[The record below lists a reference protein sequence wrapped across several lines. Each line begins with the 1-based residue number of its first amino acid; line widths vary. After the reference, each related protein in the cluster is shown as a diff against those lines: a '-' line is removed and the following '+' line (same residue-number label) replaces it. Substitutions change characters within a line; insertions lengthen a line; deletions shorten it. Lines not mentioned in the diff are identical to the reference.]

1 MADLVDLPSWKLSTA
16 DLIQQ
21 VLICFF
27 DGQLLSAV
35 SRVCLLFALDGH
47 SAIWHVAYFMQYS
60 VVTAKFSKHRIA

>member
-21 VLICFF
+21 VLICFLMDSYSVQSVAF
-27 DGQLLSAV
+27 VFFSH
-35 SRVCLLFALDGH
+35 F